1 MKKKYISPEI
11 SIYKT
16 ELTNALM
23 DVSGSVPS
31 GEGELDNQGGGTGED
46 VENATAKKSFNLWDD

>member
-1 MKKKYISPEI
+1 MKKKYLSPEI

-23 DVSGSVPS
+23 DVSGNIE
-31 GEGELDNQGGGTGED
+31 EGGGLDNQGGGTEGEG
-46 VENATAKKSFNLWDD
+46 EEATAKKSFNLWDD

>member
-23 DVSGSVPS
+23 DVSGSSPT
-31 GEGELDNQGGGTGED
+31 EED
-46 VENATAKKSFNLWDD
+46 VLEDQGSEDATAKKSFNLWAD